1 MFMKLNWL
9 KRALILTLFLMVF
22 TPSVSFA
29 AIIRT
34 DKVANINTE
43 ENLNENVYLLGSDPK
58 ILGNTNGDILVV
70 GNNIEISGNTNGDI
84 LSAGQNL
91 IVKGLVKGDVR
102 VFGGNVSVEE
112 KIEGDLLVVGA
123 EINLLKN
130 AEIKGDVILIGGK
143 VDINNSIDN
152 NLKIISGNTFI
163 NGKVNG
169 TANITSEK
177 INILS
182 GSEINNSLSYF
193 SPVQAEVADDAKI
206 NGTINF
212 NKIDSIREN
221 GLVQH
226 AVVSFLNFW
235 MLFRFI
241 TTLLLTFILVY
252 VFKIFSQ
259 KTTNNLTKHFWKSVL
274 TGVATSFLIPAIII
288 ICLISLI
295 LFPVSILL
303 LMIYIGIFIISTS
316 VASIALGA
324 LLKKVFLK
332 KDNFEISFNTAAIG
346 VVVLTLLQFVPIF
359 GDLTRFVFIVSASG
373 AIWIYLYEKIR
384 WGDQKNVLEKN

>member
-1 MFMKLNWL
+1 MKSIWL
-9 KRALILTLFLMVF
+9 KKALIVSLFLMVF
-22 TPSVSFA
+22 FPLISFA

-34 DKVANINTE
+34 DKVANINSE
-43 ENLNENVYLLGSDPK
+43 ENINENVYLVGNEPKVLGT
-58 ILGNTNGDILVV
+58 TNGDIVVV
-70 GNNIEISGNTNGDI
+70 GNNIEVSGTTNGDV
-84 LSAGQNL
+84 LSLGQDL
-91 IVKGLVKGDVR
+91 IVKGTINGDVR
-102 VFGGNVSVEE
+102 VFGGSISIEE

-123 EINLLKN
+123 EINLLKD
-130 AEIKGDVILIGGK
+130 AQIKGDVILIGAK
-143 VDINNSIDN
+143 VNIENNIKN
-152 NLKIISGNTFI
+152 HLRIISGNTFI
-163 NGKVNG
+163 KGKIDG

-177 INILS
+177 INILDEA
-182 GSEINNSLSYF
+182 EINNSLSYF
-193 SPVQAEVADDAKI
+193 SPVQAEVSDNAKI
-206 NGTINF
+206 NGAINF

-259 KTTNNLTKHFWKSVL
+259 KTTNNITKHFWKSIL

-346 VVVLTLLQFVPIF
+346 VVILTLLQFVPIF
-359 GDLTRFVFIVSASG
+359 GDLTRFVFIISSFG